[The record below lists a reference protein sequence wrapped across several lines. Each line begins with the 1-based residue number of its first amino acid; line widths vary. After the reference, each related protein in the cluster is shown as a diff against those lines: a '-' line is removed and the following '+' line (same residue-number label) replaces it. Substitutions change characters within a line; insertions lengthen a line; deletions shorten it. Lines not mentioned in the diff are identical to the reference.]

1 MKISIIR
8 TEKGV
13 TKHLS
18 TRDLDTF
25 IERIKRDNRNGDV
38 ARLRSEVEFLGNEER
53 EYQHLLSMPQVFP
66 AVLMTRGADGMLVMK
81 ELNGVVLLSVGNLKG
96 DDELRL
102 TKQAAQ
108 LLPMTLAA
116 FVGSSGRSVKVLVSV
131 VPENGLLPNDEDEAT
146 LFYQRAYELASLV
159 YERVLPFT
167 LTRIDKENLSPMKVV
182 FRMTQDET
190 PYLNP
195 KATPLR
201 VPERVLMERI
211 TTRMVPAPMLVGKE
225 NDKMKVGKETRD
237 LIDFFTKN
245 YRFRFNSVMGYTEY
259 SLNRSLSVG
268 WLPVDERVQN
278 SLSMAARMAG
288 LDVWD
293 KDVNRYLKSSIIREY
308 NPIHEYLWRLKDTW
322 DGKDHIGRLAATV
335 PTDNPHWAQW
345 FRTWLLGMVAQWLGK
360 SRQYGNSVAPLL
372 ISRQG
377 YNKSTFCK
385 SLIPNELQWGYNDNL
400 QIGDK
405 KSVLQAMGQFLLINL
420 DEFNAISPKLQEGF
434 LKNVIQLASV
444 KVKRPYGKHVEEF
457 PRLASFIA
465 TANMTDIL
473 ADPSGNRRFI
483 GIELTGPINVSRRI
497 NHNQL
502 YAQIL
507 NALDNG
513 EPYWFDQQQTEL
525 IMESNRQF
533 QKVPPV
539 VQFFHECFDIPQNVE
554 EGEFMTSAAI
564 FAEVRKMA
572 GNDLHLSSLVAF
584 GRLLTNMPDL
594 QRRRAK
600 QGTVYLVRK
609 RGK

>member
-211 TTRMVPAPMLVGKE
+211 TTRMVRLQCSSARKT
-225 NDKMKVGKETRD
+225 TR
-237 LIDFFTKN
+237 
-245 YRFRFNSVMGYTEY
+245 
-259 SLNRSLSVG
+259 
-268 WLPVDERVQN
+268 
-278 SLSMAARMAG
+278 
-288 LDVWD
+288 
-293 KDVNRYLKSSIIREY
+293 
-308 NPIHEYLWRLKDTW
+308 
-322 DGKDHIGRLAATV
+322 
-335 PTDNPHWAQW
+335 
-345 FRTWLLGMVAQWLGK
+345 
-360 SRQYGNSVAPLL
+360 
-372 ISRQG
+372 
-377 YNKSTFCK
+377 
-385 SLIPNELQWGYNDNL
+385 
-400 QIGDK
+400 
-405 KSVLQAMGQFLLINL
+405 
-420 DEFNAISPKLQEGF
+420 
-434 LKNVIQLASV
+434 
-444 KVKRPYGKHVEEF
+444 
-457 PRLASFIA
+457 
-465 TANMTDIL
+465 
-473 ADPSGNRRFI
+473 
-483 GIELTGPINVSRRI
+483 
-497 NHNQL
+497 
-502 YAQIL
+502 
-507 NALDNG
+507 
-513 EPYWFDQQQTEL
+513 
-525 IMESNRQF
+525 
-533 QKVPPV
+533 
-539 VQFFHECFDIPQNVE
+539 
-554 EGEFMTSAAI
+554 
-564 FAEVRKMA
+564 
-572 GNDLHLSSLVAF
+572 
-584 GRLLTNMPDL
+584 
-594 QRRRAK
+594 
-600 QGTVYLVRK
+600 
-609 RGK
+609 